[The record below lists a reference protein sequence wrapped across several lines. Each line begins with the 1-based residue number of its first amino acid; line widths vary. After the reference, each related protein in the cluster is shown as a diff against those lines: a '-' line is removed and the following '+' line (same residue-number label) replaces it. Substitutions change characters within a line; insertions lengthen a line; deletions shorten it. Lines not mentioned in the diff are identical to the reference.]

1 VPQHPLESLW
11 YRVSIWHIVLLPF
24 SWLFAALAYLRRLF
38 YRLGALKSTRLAV
51 PVVVVGGISVG
62 GSGKTPLVLW
72 LARLL
77 LENGY
82 RPGIVSRGYRGSAS
96 APCAVAAD
104 SQASVVGDEPVLLA
118 QRSHCPVWVG
128 GDRVAAAQALL
139 ALHPQV
145 NVIIADDGLQ
155 HYRLQ
160 RDVEIVVLDGER
172 GVGNGFLL
180 PAGPLRESVARLRHV
195 DAVVVNGKDSAPFAV
210 GQAGYSM
217 TLEGR
222 LFHHLADRRETA
234 TAESF
239 RGRTVHAVAGIG
251 NPPRFFRH
259 LEGLGLDI
267 TPHAFPDHHVYT
279 LADLDFPGDA
289 PILMTEK
296 DAVKCEKL
304 IPTRCWVLAVD
315 AQLSA
320 AFGVAILGKLHGHKT
335 A

>member
-1 VPQHPLESLW
+1 MPHHPLESLW
-11 YRVSIWHIVLLPF
+11 YRVSIWHIVLLPL
-24 SWLFAALAYLRRLF
+24 SWLFAAVAYLRRLL
-38 YRLGALKSTRLAV
+38 YRLGALKSTHLAV
-51 PVVVVGGISVG
+51 PVIVVGGITVG
-62 GSGKTPLVLW
+62 GSGKTPMVLW

-96 APCAVAAD
+96 APCAVTVDA
-104 SQASVVGDEPVLLA
+104 QASEVGDEPVLLA

-128 GDRVAAAQALL
+128 RDRVAAAQALL
-139 ALHPQV
+139 AFHPQV

-180 PAGPLRESVARLRHV
+180 PAGPLRESVARLRQV
-195 DAVVVNGKDSAPFAV
+195 DAVVVNGNGGTPFTGERASY
-210 GQAGYSM
+210 AM
-217 TLEGR
+217 TLEGS
-222 LFHHLADRRETA
+222 LFQHLADRRATA

-239 RGRTVHAVAGIG
+239 RGRAVHAVAGIG
-251 NPPRFFRH
+251 NPARFFRH
-259 LEGLGLDI
+259 LEGLGLSI

-296 DAVKCEKL
+296 DAVKCAKL
-304 IPTRCWVLAVD
+304 IPRRCWALAVD
-315 AQLSA
+315 AQLSP
-320 AFGVAILGKLHGHKT
+320 AFSAAILEKLHGRKT